1 METSKKMPANRP
13 RSYVELATHKPGPFD
28 TGLPAAPRAR
38 EQEPPG
44 EAFLAAEH
52 CPAEL
57 LEYAEV
63 SVEKGAANHLRLR

>member
-13 RSYVELATHKPGPFD
+13 RSYVELATRKPAPFD
-28 TGLPAAPRAR
+28 TGLPAAPRVR

-52 CPAEL
+52 QPAEL
-57 LEYAEV
+57 IVYAEV
-63 SVEKGAANHLRLR
+63 SVEKGTANQLRLR